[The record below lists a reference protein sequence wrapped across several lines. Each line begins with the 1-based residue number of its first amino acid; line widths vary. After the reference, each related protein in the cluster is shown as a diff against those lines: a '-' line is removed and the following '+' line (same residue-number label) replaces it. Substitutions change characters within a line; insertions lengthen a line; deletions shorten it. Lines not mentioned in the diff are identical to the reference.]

1 MSDLIGQSL
10 GRYHILEQLGEGGMA
25 TVYKAYDTRLERD
38 VAVKVIRQSAFPSEL
53 LDRVLSRFEREA
65 QALARLSHP
74 NILKVLD
81 YGEYEGSPYLILE
94 YIPGRTLKS
103 VRKPVPWQDAARL
116 LLPVAGALTYAH
128 AQGIIHRD
136 VKPSNILMAQAGV
149 PLLGDFGIAKILV
162 SDSETISL
170 TSTGMGVGTPE
181 YMAPEQWTGR
191 AVPQSDVY
199 SLGVVFYELVTGRK
213 PYVADTPPAILLKQA
228 TEPLPRP
235 TQFVPDLPEKVEKVL
250 IKALSKQL
258 EDRYPDMA
266 AFEKALAGLLPQ
278 SKGDDRPAIDAV
290 VLEQGEE
297 PAVTSATVDQED
309 SQFTRL
315 QEESSV
321 PDSDLFSTSGSVP
334 AKRTWWLWVAGFG
347 SLAGVVCIISAVLLI
362 VFLNQGDDRTSQD
375 PGHTP
380 VGQLSS
386 DPAALPSSTPEVGA
400 PLPTATRTPIPA
412 PGIGS
417 TMTAPVDGMVLVYV
431 PAGSFAMGSSS
442 DYADEQPVHDV
453 YLDAFWIDRTEVTN
467 ELFTL
472 FVSETGRVTDAESL
486 GWSWTY
492 NGLNWDRT
500 RGAYWFQPD
509 GPGSDLDG
517 LGSHPVVRVS
527 WSDARAY
534 CAWAGRRLPTEAE
547 WEKAARGTDGR
558 TYPWGSAAPTG
569 GLLNFDELVGGTTP
583 VGRYPGGASPYGAL
597 DMTGNVWEW
606 VEDWY
611 QESYYRSSPS
621 SNPSGPG
628 SGDGRG
634 MRGGSWMTDADWNRA
649 SFRGWGYAENAYWST
664 GFRCAVSADR

>member
-1 MSDLIGQSL
+1 MANLIGQSL

-25 TVYKAYDTRLERD
+25 TVYRAYDTRLERD
-38 VAVKVIRQSAFPSEL
+38 VAVKVIRQSAFPSEQ
-53 LDRVLSRFEREA
+53 LDRVLSRFGREA
-65 QALARLSHP
+65 RALARLSHP

-81 YGEYEGSPYLILE
+81 YGEYEGSPYLVLV
-94 YIPGRTLKS
+94 YVPGRTLKA
-103 VRKPVPWQDAARL
+103 VRKPIPWQDAARL
-116 LLPVAGALTYAH
+116 LLPIAGALAFAH

-136 VKPSNILMAQAGV
+136 VKPSNILMSHVGG
-149 PLLGDFGIAKILV
+149 PLLGDFGIAKILE
-162 SDSETISL
+162 SDAETVSL

-181 YMAPEQWTGR
+181 YMAPEQWTGQT
-191 AVPQSDVY
+191 VPQSDVY
-199 SLGVVFYELVTGRK
+199 SLGVVFYELVTGHK
-213 PYVADTPPAILLKQA
+213 PYVADTPVAIAIKQT

-235 TQFVPDLPEKVEKVL
+235 AQFVPDLPEKVEKIL
-250 IKALSKQL
+250 IKALSKRL

-278 SKGDDRPAIDAV
+278 SKGDESPVMDAV
-290 VLEQGEE
+290 VLEQVDVS
-297 PAVTSATVDQED
+297 AVTSTTVDQED
-309 SQFTRL
+309 SQLTHL
-315 QEESSV
+315 QEESHV
-321 PDSDLFSTSGSVP
+321 PESDIFSTSRSLP
-334 AKRTWWLWVAGFG
+334 AKRPWWLWLVGFG
-347 SLAGVVCIISAVLLI
+347 ILAGAVCSISAVVLI
-362 VFLNQGDDRTSQD
+362 VVFNQNDSRTSQE
-375 PGHTP
+375 PEYTS
-380 VGQLSS
+380 VGQL
-386 DPAALPSSTPEVGA
+386 LPD
-400 PLPTATRTPIPA
+400 PTATWTSVPA

-417 TMTAPVDGMVLVYV
+417 TMTSPVDGMVLVYV
-431 PAGSFAMGSSS
+431 PEGSFSMGSSS
-442 DYADEQPVHDV
+442 HYADEEPVHEV

-467 ELFTL
+467 EMFTG

-492 NGLNWDRT
+492 DGLNWDRT
-500 RGAYWFQPD
+500 QGAYWFQPD

-527 WSDARAY
+527 WLDARAY

-597 DMTGNVWEW
+597 DMAGNVWEW

-634 MRGGSWMTDADWNRA
+634 MRGGSWMVDADWNRS
-649 SFRGWGYAENAYWST
+649 SFREWGYMDNAYWST